1 MKSVKT
7 LCLCLAL
14 VFVGTC
20 FAACGERRP
29 QGEETFTYEQL
40 MAKFDGEIEQN
51 ATIRVLDNQMAI
63 ETGHLEEVL
72 DAFNEKYKE
81 YNVNAVDANMDQ
93 YVDLEQNGPDG
104 YGPDV
109 LYQANDMLM
118 RYAEGGHVLPLPTEK
133 LDIEEI
139 PDSVMEAYELE
150 TYGLDL
156 YYGMPV
162 AQQSTVLTYRK
173 DLLPDNWET
182 EWDDNKNSI
191 PDMVENI
198 NDLYAYSAQVKSES
212 NGSKYGLYMSLVD
225 QYFNS
230 GYLLSYG
237 AYVFGDTHDD
247 IGLNA
252 DGAEIGLNLFRDLA
266 GVLGSRC
273 ISQDATTQVATYLT
287 DKNGTVFCTIWSEQ
301 EFWKVHAQMDEK
313 LYRYFFLFMYL
324 MGTRKGEALA
334 LTWQDVDFERQEV
347 RINKSLNR
355 KRPQQGED
363 IVLAENPTPSSM
375 GWHILNSRSYEIT
388 TPKNITSNR
397 KVWMTELVVKALKEL
412 REESEHDY
420 DFAETD
426 FVFGGKLPLSD
437 QTVRRR
443 MDQYAD
449 KAGVKRIRVHDLRHS
464 HASLVISKG
473 LKIEDLIL
481 LSKRLGHR
489 DVKETL
495 NTYSHLFPNA
505 QKKILESIDE
515 GAEM

>member
-1 MKSVKT
+1 
-7 LCLCLAL
+7 
-14 VFVGTC
+14 
-20 FAACGERRP
+20 
-29 QGEETFTYEQL
+29 
-40 MAKFDGEIEQN
+40 
-51 ATIRVLDNQMAI
+51 
-63 ETGHLEEVL
+63 
-72 DAFNEKYKE
+72 
-81 YNVNAVDANMDQ
+81 
-93 YVDLEQNGPDG
+93 
-104 YGPDV
+104 
-109 LYQANDMLM
+109 M
-118 RYAEGGHVLPLPTEK
+118 R
-133 LDIEEI
+133 
-139 PDSVMEAYELE
+139 
-150 TYGLDL
+150 
-156 YYGMPV
+156 
-162 AQQSTVLTYRK
+162 
-173 DLLPDNWET
+173 
-182 EWDDNKNSI
+182 
-191 PDMVENI
+191 
-198 NDLYAYSAQVKSES
+198 SES
-212 NGSKYGLYMSLVD
+212 DVIRRFILP
-225 QYFNS
+225 
-230 GYLLSYG
+230 
-237 AYVFGDTHDD
+237 VFGDWD
-247 IGLNA
+247 IGEITARDVLDWQRAINEKGYKFKYKSKIYCGFTALLNF
-252 DGAEIGLNLFRDLA
+252 GKKFYGLPENVASNA
-266 GVLGSRC
+266 GNFKSGEPPKEM
-273 ISQDATTQVATYLT
+273 Q
-287 DKNGTVFCTIWSEQ
+287 IWSEQ
-301 EFWKVHAQMDEK
+301 EFWKVYAQMDEK

-355 KRPQQGED
+355 KKPEQGME
-363 IVLAENPTPSSM
+363 IILASDPTPSSM
-375 GWHILNSRSYEIT
+375 GWHILNGRSYEIT

-449 KAGVKRIRVHDLRHS
+449 KAGIKRIRVHDLRHS

-505 QKKILESIDE
+505 QRKILESIDE

>member
-1 MKSVKT
+1 MSLEIIWGPKYYRSDTTKRWSIRAKVIENEKERDYRKT
-7 LCLCLAL
+7 GFQNKKEAKLVWLNYLAENQDESTGMTDKRVDFPEPTEIKEQQPL
-14 VFVGTC
+14 
-20 FAACGERRP
+20 E
-29 QGEETFTYEQL
+29 EQL
-40 MAKFDGEIEQN
+40 PTCNELSVLPSELPIMPTEIFYF
-51 ATIRVLDNQMAI
+51 NQHKERHI
-63 ETGHLEEVL
+63 GLTVYEL
-72 DAFNEKYKE
+72 NEKYK
-81 YNVNAVDANMDQ
+81 Q
-93 YVDLEQNGPDG
+93 YKLHILKAGS
-104 YGPDV
+104 
-109 LYQANDMLM
+109 M
-118 RYAEGGHVLPLPTEK
+118 R
-133 LDIEEI
+133 
-139 PDSVMEAYELE
+139 
-150 TYGLDL
+150 
-156 YYGMPV
+156 
-162 AQQSTVLTYRK
+162 
-173 DLLPDNWET
+173 
-182 EWDDNKNSI
+182 
-191 PDMVENI
+191 
-198 NDLYAYSAQVKSES
+198 SES
-212 NGSKYGLYMSLVD
+212 DVIRRFILP
-225 QYFNS
+225 
-230 GYLLSYG
+230 
-237 AYVFGDTHDD
+237 VFGDWDVGEITARDVLD
-247 IGLNA
+247 WQRAINEKGYKFKYKSKIYCGFTALLNFGKKFYGLPENVASNA
-252 DGAEIGLNLFRDLA
+252 GNF
-266 GVLGSRC
+266 
-273 ISQDATTQVATYLT
+273 
-287 DKNGTVFCTIWSEQ
+287 KNGEPPKEMQIWSEQ

-355 KRPQQGED
+355 KKSQQGED
-363 IVLAENPTPSSM
+363 IVLAEDPTPSSM

-412 REESEHDY
+412 REESKHDY

>member
-20 FAACGERRP
+20 FAACGERHP

-72 DAFNEKYKE
+72 DAFNEEYKK

-118 RYAEGGHVLPLPTEK
+118 RYAEGGHVLPLPMEK
-133 LDIEEI
+133 LDIKEI

-182 EWDDNKNSI
+182 EWDDN
-191 PDMVENI
+191 
-198 NDLYAYSAQVKSES
+198 
-212 NGSKYGLYMSLVD
+212 
-225 QYFNS
+225 
-230 GYLLSYG
+230 
-237 AYVFGDTHDD
+237 
-247 IGLNA
+247 
-252 DGAEIGLNLFRDLA
+252 
-266 GVLGSRC
+266 
-273 ISQDATTQVATYLT
+273 
-287 DKNGTVFCTIWSEQ
+287 
-301 EFWKVHAQMDEK
+301 
-313 LYRYFFLFMYL
+313 MYL

-355 KRPQQGED
+355 KKPQQGED
-363 IVLAENPTPSSM
+363 IVLAEDPTPSSM

-412 REESEHDY
+412 REESKHDY

>member
-1 MKSVKT
+1 
-7 LCLCLAL
+7 
-14 VFVGTC
+14 
-20 FAACGERRP
+20 
-29 QGEETFTYEQL
+29 
-40 MAKFDGEIEQN
+40 
-51 ATIRVLDNQMAI
+51 
-63 ETGHLEEVL
+63 
-72 DAFNEKYKE
+72 
-81 YNVNAVDANMDQ
+81 
-93 YVDLEQNGPDG
+93 
-104 YGPDV
+104 
-109 LYQANDMLM
+109 
-118 RYAEGGHVLPLPTEK
+118 
-133 LDIEEI
+133 
-139 PDSVMEAYELE
+139 
-150 TYGLDL
+150 
-156 YYGMPV
+156 
-162 AQQSTVLTYRK
+162 
-173 DLLPDNWET
+173 
-182 EWDDNKNSI
+182 
-191 PDMVENI
+191 
-198 NDLYAYSAQVKSES
+198 
-212 NGSKYGLYMSLVD
+212 
-225 QYFNS
+225 
-230 GYLLSYG
+230 
-237 AYVFGDTHDD
+237 
-247 IGLNA
+247 
-252 DGAEIGLNLFRDLA
+252 
-266 GVLGSRC
+266 
-273 ISQDATTQVATYLT
+273 
-287 DKNGTVFCTIWSEQ
+287 
-301 EFWKVHAQMDEK
+301 
-313 LYRYFFLFMYL
+313 MYL

-363 IVLAENPTPSSM
+363 IVLAEDPTPSSM

>member
-72 DAFNEKYKE
+72 DAFNEEYKK

-133 LDIEEI
+133 LDIKEI

-182 EWDDNKNSI
+182 EWDDNKNGI

-252 DGAEIGLNLFRDLA
+252 DGTEIGLNLFRDLA

-287 DKNGTVFCTIWSEQ
+287 DKNGTVFCTIGTPDWLTTFQ
-301 EFWKVHAQMDEK
+301 ENLTATYKAQGDSAEVAAQKAKENLVVVAPPRLPNDGNIKKEITNMETETFEPITMGGVNAFGISSYTKYPKACLAFIQFVSSYENEK
-313 LYRYFFLFMYL
+313 WRS
-324 MGTRKGEALA
+324 EALGA
-334 LTWQDVDFERQEV
+334 VPARSD
-347 RINKSLNR
+347 
-355 KRPQQGED
+355 
-363 IVLAENPTPSSM
+363 LAEEMGGVSGMLSERVSGGKVYMMPSTRDTQYIWSSLSSM
-375 GWHILNSRSYEIT
+375 FNDVATDNT
-388 TPKNITSNR
+388 T
-397 KVWMTELVVKALKEL
+397 
-412 REESEHDY
+412 REKPIY
-420 DFAETD
+420 T
-426 FVFGGKLPLSD
+426 
-437 QTVRRR
+437 T
-443 MDQYAD
+443 
-449 KAGVKRIRVHDLRHS
+449 
-464 HASLVISKG
+464 
-473 LKIEDLIL
+473 
-481 LSKRLGHR
+481 
-489 DVKETL
+489 
-495 NTYSHLFPNA
+495 
-505 QKKILESIDE
+505 LESLKSVLDKLVANIKSAMSI
-515 GAEM
+515 GKS

>member
-230 GYLLSYG
+230 GYLLSYLTMKSK
-237 AYVFGDTHDD
+237 AFLAVLPIQD
-247 IGLNA
+247 ILLL
-252 DGAEIGLNLFRDLA
+252 D
-266 GVLGSRC
+266 SRARMN
-273 ISQDATTQVATYLT
+273 IPSTTSGNWQFKL
-287 DKNGTVFCTIWSEQ
+287 KSLPNEQ
-301 EFWKVHAQMDEK
+301 EMS
-313 LYRYFFLFMYL
+313 
-324 MGTRKGEALA
+324 
-334 LTWQDVDFERQEV
+334 DFCKMINSCER
-347 RINKSLNR
+347 N
-355 KRPQQGED
+355 
-363 IVLAENPTPSSM
+363 
-375 GWHILNSRSYEIT
+375 
-388 TPKNITSNR
+388 
-397 KVWMTELVVKALKEL
+397 
-412 REESEHDY
+412 
-420 DFAETD
+420 
-426 FVFGGKLPLSD
+426 
-437 QTVRRR
+437 
-443 MDQYAD
+443 
-449 KAGVKRIRVHDLRHS
+449 
-464 HASLVISKG
+464 
-473 LKIEDLIL
+473 
-481 LSKRLGHR
+481 
-489 DVKETL
+489 
-495 NTYSHLFPNA
+495 
-505 QKKILESIDE
+505 
-515 GAEM
+515 